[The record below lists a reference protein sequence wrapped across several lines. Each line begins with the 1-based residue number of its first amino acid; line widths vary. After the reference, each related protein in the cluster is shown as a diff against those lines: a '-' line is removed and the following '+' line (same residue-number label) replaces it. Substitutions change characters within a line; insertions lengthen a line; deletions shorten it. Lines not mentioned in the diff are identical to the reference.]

1 MANTRDTL
9 TPFHIALVQRLKQH
23 GVEASF
29 DYNEDEE
36 ADENEEGGISFPFV
50 TFEIPTIGDNA
61 TKTTFGDKPLVVF
74 YIVDAQPTNSRL
86 YDIRAKIIQALEE
99 DLVLS
104 NNLTCSNQKTD
115 DSGVIRDTENGFRTV
130 RLTYQFYIEGVK

>member
-1 MANTRDTL
+1 MMANIRDTL

-36 ADENEEGGISFPFV
+36 GDMIFPFV
-50 TFEIPTIGDNA
+50 TFEMPTIGNNA
-61 TKTTFGDKPLVVF
+61 SKTTFGDKPLVVF
-74 YIVDAQPTNSRL
+74 YIVDEQPTNGRL

-99 DLVLS
+99 DLILS

-115 DSGVIRDTENGFRTV
+115 DSGVIRDPENGFRTV

>member
-1 MANTRDTL
+1 MMVNSKDTL

-29 DYNEDEE
+29 DYNEDETGDIE
-36 ADENEEGGISFPFV
+36 FPFT
-50 TFEIPTIGDNA
+50 TFEIPTIENNA
-61 TKTTFGDKPLVVF
+61 SKTTFGDKPLVVF
-74 YIVDAQPTNSRL
+74 YIVDEQPTNGRL

-99 DLVLS
+99 DLMLS

-115 DSGVIRDTENGFRTV
+115 DSGVIRDPENGFRTV

>member
-1 MANTRDTL
+1 MSNVIDTL
-9 TPFHIALVQRLKQH
+9 TPFHISLVQRLKQH

-36 ADENEEGGISFPFV
+36 GEVIFPFV
-50 TFEIPTIGDNA
+50 TFEIPTIENNV

-74 YIVDAQPTNSRL
+74 YIVDEQPTNGRL

>member
-1 MANTRDTL
+1 MMANTRDTL

-29 DYNEDEE
+29 DYNEDETGDIE
-36 ADENEEGGISFPFV
+36 FPFT
-50 TFEIPTIGDNA
+50 TFEIPTIENNA
-61 TKTTFGDKPLVVF
+61 SKTTFGDKPLVVF
-74 YIVDAQPTNSRL
+74 YIVDEQPTNGRL

-99 DLVLS
+99 DLTLS

-115 DSGVIRDTENGFRTV
+115 DSGVIRDPENGFRTV
-130 RLTYQFYIEGVK
+130 RLTYQFFIEGVK

>member
-29 DYNEDEE
+29 DYNEDETGDIE
-36 ADENEEGGISFPFV
+36 FPFT
-50 TFEIPTIGDNA
+50 TFEIPTIENNA
-61 TKTTFGDKPLVVF
+61 SKTTFGDKPLVVF
-74 YIVDAQPTNSRL
+74 YIVDEQPTNGRL

-99 DLVLS
+99 DLTLS

-115 DSGVIRDTENGFRTV
+115 DSGVIRDPENGFRTV
-130 RLTYQFYIEGVK
+130 RLTYQFFIEGVK

>member
-1 MANTRDTL
+1 MMANIRDTL

-29 DYNEDEE
+29 DYNEDETG
-36 ADENEEGGISFPFV
+36 DIVFPFV
-50 TFEIPTIGDNA
+50 TFEIPTIENNA
-61 TKTTFGDKPLVVF
+61 SKTTFGDKPLVVF
-74 YIVDAQPTNSRL
+74 YIVDEQPTNGRL

-99 DLVLS
+99 DLILS

-115 DSGVIRDTENGFRTV
+115 DSGVVRDPENGFRTV

>member
-1 MANTRDTL
+1 MVNTRDTL

-29 DYNEDEE
+29 DYNEDETGDIE
-36 ADENEEGGISFPFV
+36 FPFV
-50 TFEIPTIGDNA
+50 TFEIPTIENNA
-61 TKTTFGDKPLVVF
+61 SKTTFGDKPLVVF
-74 YIVDAQPTNSRL
+74 YIVDEQPTNGRL

-99 DLVLS
+99 DLILS

-115 DSGVIRDTENGFRTV
+115 DSGVIRDPESGFRTV

>member
-1 MANTRDTL
+1 MVNTRDTL

-29 DYNEDEE
+29 DYNEDETGDIE
-36 ADENEEGGISFPFV
+36 FPFV
-50 TFEIPTIGDNA
+50 TFEIPTIENNA
-61 TKTTFGDKPLVVF
+61 SKTTFGDKPLVVF
-74 YIVDAQPTNSRL
+74 YIVDEQPTNGRL

-99 DLVLS
+99 DLILS

-115 DSGVIRDTENGFRTV
+115 DSGVVRDPENGFRTV

>member
-1 MANTRDTL
+1 MVNTRDTL

-36 ADENEEGGISFPFV
+36 GDMIFPFV
-50 TFEIPTIGDNA
+50 TFEIPTIGNNA
-61 TKTTFGDKPLVVF
+61 SKTTFGDKPLVVF
-74 YIVDAQPTNSRL
+74 YIVDEQPTNGRL

-115 DSGVIRDTENGFRTV
+115 DSGVIRDPESGFRTV

>member
-1 MANTRDTL
+1 MVNTRDTL

-29 DYNEDEE
+29 DYNEDETGDIE
-36 ADENEEGGISFPFV
+36 FPFT
-50 TFEIPTIGDNA
+50 TFEIPTIENNA
-61 TKTTFGDKPLVVF
+61 SKTTFGDKPLVVF
-74 YIVDAQPTNSRL
+74 YIVDEQPTNGRL

-99 DLVLS
+99 DLILS

-115 DSGVIRDTENGFRTV
+115 DSGVIRDPENGFRTV
-130 RLTYQFYIEGVK
+130 RLTYIFYIEGVK

>member
-1 MANTRDTL
+1 MVNTRDTL

-29 DYNEDEE
+29 DYNEDETGDIE
-36 ADENEEGGISFPFV
+36 FPFT
-50 TFEIPTIGDNA
+50 TFEIPTIENNA
-61 TKTTFGDKPLVVF
+61 SKTTFGDKPLVVF
-74 YIVDAQPTNSRL
+74 YIVDEQPTNGRL

-115 DSGVIRDTENGFRTV
+115 DSGVIRDPENGFRTV

>member
-29 DYNEDEE
+29 DYNEDETGDIE
-36 ADENEEGGISFPFV
+36 FPFT
-50 TFEIPTIGDNA
+50 TFEIPTIENNA
-61 TKTTFGDKPLVVF
+61 SKTTFGDKPLVVF
-74 YIVDAQPTNSRL
+74 YIVDEQPTNGRL
-86 YDIRAKIIQALEE
+86 YDIRAKIVQALEE

-104 NNLTCSNQKTD
+104 NNLTCSNQKTN
-115 DSGVIRDTENGFRTV
+115 DSGVIRDPENGFRTV

>member
-29 DYNEDEE
+29 DYNEDETGDIE
-36 ADENEEGGISFPFV
+36 FPFV
-50 TFEIPTIGDNA
+50 TFEIPTIGNNA
-61 TKTTFGDKPLVVF
+61 SKTTFGDKPLVVF
-74 YIVDAQPTNSRL
+74 YIVDEQPTNGRL

-99 DLVLS
+99 DLILS

-115 DSGVIRDTENGFRTV
+115 DSGVIRDPENGFRTV

>member
-29 DYNEDEE
+29 DYNEDETGDIE
-36 ADENEEGGISFPFV
+36 FPFT
-50 TFEIPTIGDNA
+50 TFEIPTIENNA
-61 TKTTFGDKPLVVF
+61 SKTTFGDKPLVVF
-74 YIVDAQPTNSRL
+74 YIVDEQPTNGRL

-115 DSGVIRDTENGFRTV
+115 DSVVIRDPESGFRTV

>member
-36 ADENEEGGISFPFV
+36 GDMIFPFV
-50 TFEIPTIGDNA
+50 TFEIPTIGNNA
-61 TKTTFGDKPLVVF
+61 SKTTFGDKPLVVF
-74 YIVDAQPTNSRL
+74 YIVDEQPTNGRL
-86 YDIRAKIIQALEE
+86 YDIRANIIQALEE

-115 DSGVIRDTENGFRTV
+115 DSGVIRDPDNGFRTV
-130 RLTYQFYIEGVK
+130 RLTYQFFIEGVK

>member
-29 DYNEDEE
+29 DYNEDEKGDIE
-36 ADENEEGGISFPFV
+36 FPFV
-50 TFEIPTIGDNA
+50 TFEIPTIENNA
-61 TKTTFGDKPLVVF
+61 SKTTFGDKPLVVF
-74 YIVDAQPTNSRL
+74 YIVDEQPTNGRL

-99 DLVLS
+99 DLILS

-115 DSGVIRDTENGFRTV
+115 DSGVIRDPESGFRTV

>member
-1 MANTRDTL
+1 MVNTRDTL

-29 DYNEDEE
+29 EYNEDEE
-36 ADENEEGGISFPFV
+36 GDMMFPFV
-50 TFEIPTIGDNA
+50 TFEIPTIGNNA
-61 TKTTFGDKPLVVF
+61 SKTTFGDKPLVVF
-74 YIVDAQPTNSRL
+74 YIVDEQPTNGRL

-115 DSGVIRDTENGFRTV
+115 DSGVIRDPENGFRTV

>member
-1 MANTRDTL
+1 MMVNSKDTL

-29 DYNEDEE
+29 DYNEDETGDIE
-36 ADENEEGGISFPFV
+36 FPFV
-50 TFEIPTIGDNA
+50 TFELPTIENNA
-61 TKTTFGDKPLVVF
+61 SKTTFGDKPLVVF
-74 YIVDAQPTNSRL
+74 YIVDEQPTNGRL

-115 DSGVIRDTENGFRTV
+115 DSGVVRDPENGFRTV

>member
-1 MANTRDTL
+1 MANIRDTL

-36 ADENEEGGISFPFV
+36 GDIEFPFV
-50 TFEIPTIGDNA
+50 TFEIPTIENNA
-61 TKTTFGDKPLVVF
+61 SKTTFGDKPLVVF
-74 YIVDAQPTNSRL
+74 YIVDEQPTNGRL

-99 DLVLS
+99 DLILS

-115 DSGVIRDTENGFRTV
+115 DSGVIRDPENGFRTV

>member
-1 MANTRDTL
+1 MANIRDTL

-36 ADENEEGGISFPFV
+36 GDIVFPFT
-50 TFEIPTIGDNA
+50 TFEIPTIENNA
-61 TKTTFGDKPLVVF
+61 SKTTFGDKPLVVF
-74 YIVDAQPTNSRL
+74 YIVDEQPTNGRL

-104 NNLTCSNQKTD
+104 NNLTCSNKKTD

>member
-1 MANTRDTL
+1 MVNIRDTL

-29 DYNEDEE
+29 DYNEDETGDIE
-36 ADENEEGGISFPFV
+36 FPFT
-50 TFEIPTIGDNA
+50 TFEIPTIENNA
-61 TKTTFGDKPLVVF
+61 SKTTFGDKPLVVF
-74 YIVDAQPTNSRL
+74 YIVDEQPTNGRL

-99 DLVLS
+99 DLILS

-115 DSGVIRDTENGFRTV
+115 DSGVIRDPESGFRTV

>member
-1 MANTRDTL
+1 MVNTRDTL

-29 DYNEDEE
+29 DYNEDETGDIE
-36 ADENEEGGISFPFV
+36 FPFT
-50 TFEIPTIGDNA
+50 TFEIPTIENNA
-61 TKTTFGDKPLVVF
+61 SKTTFGDKPLVVF
-74 YIVDAQPTNSRL
+74 YIVDEQPTNGRL

-99 DLVLS
+99 DLILS

-115 DSGVIRDTENGFRTV
+115 DSGVIRDPENGFRTV

>member
-1 MANTRDTL
+1 MMANTRDTL

-29 DYNEDEE
+29 DYNEDETGDIE
-36 ADENEEGGISFPFV
+36 FPFT
-50 TFEIPTIGDNA
+50 TFEVPTIENNA
-61 TKTTFGDKPLVVF
+61 SKTTFGDKPLVVF
-74 YIVDAQPTNSRL
+74 YIVDEQPTNGRL

-115 DSGVIRDTENGFRTV
+115 DSGVIRDPENGFRTV

>member
-9 TPFHIALVQRLKQH
+9 TPFHTALVQRLKQH

-29 DYNEDEE
+29 DYNEDETGDIE
-36 ADENEEGGISFPFV
+36 FPFT
-50 TFEIPTIGDNA
+50 TFEIPTIENNA
-61 TKTTFGDKPLVVF
+61 SKTTFGDKPLVVF
-74 YIVDAQPTNSRL
+74 YIVDEQPTNGRL

-115 DSGVIRDTENGFRTV
+115 DSGVIRDPENGFRTV
-130 RLTYQFYIEGVK
+130 RLTYQFFIEGVK

>member
-29 DYNEDEE
+29 DYNEDETGDIE
-36 ADENEEGGISFPFV
+36 FPFT
-50 TFEIPTIGDNA
+50 TFEIPTIENNA
-61 TKTTFGDKPLVVF
+61 SKTTFGDKPLVVF
-74 YIVDAQPTNSRL
+74 YIVDEQPTNGRL
-86 YDIRAKIIQALEE
+86 YDIRAKIVQALEE
-99 DLVLS
+99 DLILF

-115 DSGVIRDTENGFRTV
+115 DSGVIRDPENGFRTV

>member
-1 MANTRDTL
+1 MMVNTRDTL

-29 DYNEDEE
+29 NYNEDETGDIE
-36 ADENEEGGISFPFV
+36 FPFV
-50 TFEIPTIGDNA
+50 TFEIPTIENNA
-61 TKTTFGDKPLVVF
+61 SKTTFGDKPLVVF
-74 YIVDAQPTNSRL
+74 YIVDEQPTNGRL

-115 DSGVIRDTENGFRTV
+115 DSGVVRDPENGFRTV

>member
-1 MANTRDTL
+1 MVNTRDTL

-29 DYNEDEE
+29 DYNEDETGDIE
-36 ADENEEGGISFPFV
+36 FPFT
-50 TFEIPTIGDNA
+50 TFEIPTIENNA
-61 TKTTFGDKPLVVF
+61 SKTTFGDKPLVVF
-74 YIVDAQPTNSRL
+74 YIVDEQPTNGRL

-99 DLVLS
+99 DVVLC

-115 DSGVIRDTENGFRTV
+115 DSGVIRDPENGFRTV

>member
-29 DYNEDEE
+29 DYNEDETGDIE
-36 ADENEEGGISFPFV
+36 FPFT
-50 TFEIPTIGDNA
+50 TFEIPTIENNA
-61 TKTTFGDKPLVVF
+61 SKTTFGDKPLVVF
-74 YIVDAQPTNSRL
+74 YIVDEQPTNGRL

-104 NNLTCSNQKTD
+104 NNLTCSNQKTG
-115 DSGVIRDTENGFRTV
+115 DSGVIRDPENGFRTV
-130 RLTYQFYIEGVK
+130 RLTYQFFIEGVK

>member
-1 MANTRDTL
+1 MMANIRDTL

-29 DYNEDEE
+29 DYNEDETGDIE
-36 ADENEEGGISFPFV
+36 FPFT
-50 TFEIPTIGDNA
+50 TFEIPTIENNA
-61 TKTTFGDKPLVVF
+61 SKTTFGDKPLVVF
-74 YIVDAQPTNSRL
+74 YIVDEQPTNGRL
-86 YDIRAKIIQALEE
+86 YDIRAKIVQALEE
-99 DLVLS
+99 DLILS

-115 DSGVIRDTENGFRTV
+115 DSGVIRDPESGFRTV

>member
-1 MANTRDTL
+1 MMANIRDTL

-36 ADENEEGGISFPFV
+36 GDIEFPFV
-50 TFEIPTIGDNA
+50 TFEIPTIENNA
-61 TKTTFGDKPLVVF
+61 SKTTFGDKPLVVF
-74 YIVDAQPTNSRL
+74 YIVDEQPTNGRL

-99 DLVLS
+99 DLILS

-115 DSGVIRDTENGFRTV
+115 DSGVIRDPENGFRTV

>member
-29 DYNEDEE
+29 DYNEDETGDIE
-36 ADENEEGGISFPFV
+36 FPFT
-50 TFEIPTIGDNA
+50 TFEIPTIENNA
-61 TKTTFGDKPLVVF
+61 SKTTFGDKPLVVF
-74 YIVDAQPTNSRL
+74 YIVDEQPTNGRL

-99 DLVLS
+99 DLILS

-115 DSGVIRDTENGFRTV
+115 DSGVIRDPENGFRTV

>member
-1 MANTRDTL
+1 MVNTKDTL

-29 DYNEDEE
+29 DYNEDETGDIE
-36 ADENEEGGISFPFV
+36 FPFV
-50 TFEIPTIGDNA
+50 TFEIPTIGNNA
-61 TKTTFGDKPLVVF
+61 SKTTFGDKPLVVF
-74 YIVDAQPTNSRL
+74 YIVDEQPTNGRL

-115 DSGVIRDTENGFRTV
+115 DSGVIRDPENGFRTV
-130 RLTYQFYIEGVK
+130 RLTYQFFIEGVK

>member
-36 ADENEEGGISFPFV
+36 GDIEFPFV
-50 TFEIPTIGDNA
+50 TFEIPAIENNA
-61 TKTTFGDKPLVVF
+61 SKTTFGDKPLVVF
-74 YIVDAQPTNSRL
+74 YIVDEQPTNGRL
-86 YDIRAKIIQALEE
+86 YGIRAKIIQALEE

-115 DSGVIRDTENGFRTV
+115 DSGVIRDPENGFRTV

>member
-36 ADENEEGGISFPFV
+36 GDIEFPFV
-50 TFEIPTIGDNA
+50 TFEIPTIGNNA
-61 TKTTFGDKPLVVF
+61 SKTTFGDKPLVVF
-74 YIVDAQPTNSRL
+74 YIVDEQPTNGHL
-86 YDIRAKIIQALEE
+86 YNIRAKIIQALEE
-99 DLVLS
+99 DLILS

-115 DSGVIRDTENGFRTV
+115 DSGVIRDPENGFRTV
-130 RLTYQFYIEGVK
+130 RLTYQFFIEGVK

>member
-1 MANTRDTL
+1 MSNTRDTL

-29 DYNEDEE
+29 DYNEDETGDIE
-36 ADENEEGGISFPFV
+36 FPFV
-50 TFEIPTIGDNA
+50 TFEMPTIENNA
-61 TKTTFGDKPLVVF
+61 SKTTFGDKPLVVF
-74 YIVDAQPTNSRL
+74 YIVDEQPTNGRL

-99 DLVLS
+99 DLILS

-115 DSGVIRDTENGFRTV
+115 DSGVIRDPENGFRTV

>member
-1 MANTRDTL
+1 MMVNIRDTL

-29 DYNEDEE
+29 DYNEDETGDIE
-36 ADENEEGGISFPFV
+36 FPFT
-50 TFEIPTIGDNA
+50 TFEIPTIENNA
-61 TKTTFGDKPLVVF
+61 SKTTFGDKPLVVF
-74 YIVDAQPTNSRL
+74 YIVDEQPTNGRL

-99 DLVLS
+99 DLILS

-115 DSGVIRDTENGFRTV
+115 DSGVIRDPESGFRTV

>member
-1 MANTRDTL
+1 MVNSKDTL

-29 DYNEDEE
+29 DYNEDETGDIE
-36 ADENEEGGISFPFV
+36 FPFT
-50 TFEIPTIGDNA
+50 TFEIPTIENNA
-61 TKTTFGDKPLVVF
+61 SKTTFGDKPLVVF
-74 YIVDAQPTNSRL
+74 YIVDEQPTNGRL

-99 DLVLS
+99 DLMLS

-115 DSGVIRDTENGFRTV
+115 DSGVIRDPENGFRTV

>member
-36 ADENEEGGISFPFV
+36 GDIEFPFV
-50 TFEIPTIGDNA
+50 TFEIPTIGNNA
-61 TKTTFGDKPLVVF
+61 SKTTFGDKPLVVF
-74 YIVDAQPTNSRL
+74 YIVDEQPTNGRL
-86 YDIRAKIIQALEE
+86 YDIRAKIVQALEE

-115 DSGVIRDTENGFRTV
+115 DSGVIRDPENGFRTV

>member
-1 MANTRDTL
+1 MVNTRDTL

-29 DYNEDEE
+29 DYNEDETG
-36 ADENEEGGISFPFV
+36 DIKFPFV
-50 TFEIPTIGDNA
+50 TFEIPTIENNA
-61 TKTTFGDKPLVVF
+61 SKTTFGDKPLVVF
-74 YIVDAQPTNSRL
+74 YIVDEQPTNGRL

-99 DLVLS
+99 DLILS

-115 DSGVIRDTENGFRTV
+115 DSGVVRDPENGFRTV